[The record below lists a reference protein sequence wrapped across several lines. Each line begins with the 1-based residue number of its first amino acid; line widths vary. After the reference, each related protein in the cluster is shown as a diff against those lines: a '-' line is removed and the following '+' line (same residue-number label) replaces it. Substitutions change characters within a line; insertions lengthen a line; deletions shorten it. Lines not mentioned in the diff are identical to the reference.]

1 MVLFNLF
8 MTFWLE
14 KISGENLNI
23 WENLLNYE
31 DKRPNLPLGKS
42 LREDGNLTRIAGH
55 GSGWG

>member
-8 MTFWLE
+8 ITFRLE

-23 WENLLNYE
+23 WENLLNYD

-42 LREDGNLTRIAGH
+42 LREDGNLTRIADH
-55 GSGWG
+55 GSGWR